1 MRHER
6 KICKLQPFSRLN
18 KQNPSKAE
26 KENIDSGSIVPEK
39 CNYYNYLNQ
48 IVSNKA
54 MLECFQTHEF
64 VSVTRT

>member
-6 KICKLQPFSRLN
+6 KICKLQHFSRLN

-48 IVSNKA
+48 IVSDKT
-54 MLECFQTHEF
+54 MLECFQKHEF